1 MAGSLTVAAIGVAA
15 GPVTATVPTLPPG
28 EPWLVTDV
36 IDGDTIDVARGDTA
50 LTVRLVG
57 INTPER
63 GECWYEEAT
72 ETLTDLVGSGPVWL
86 AVDTTEIDQF
96 GRALRYVFDADG
108 QDVGGSLV
116 EQGAAIARSYPP
128 DTANDD
134 RYALLQEAARL
145 DGRGL
150 WAPDACT
157 TGSSSSDPQPVAH
170 APVDVGIEIHP
181 DAAGDD
187 NANLNDEWVR
197 FTNSG
202 AAALDLAGWGV
213 RDESS
218 SHRYT
223 FSDLVLAPGDA
234 VTLFTGCGVD
244 SPTERYWCSADS
256 AVWNN
261 GGDTVFLLDPAG
273 NIAASRTY

>member
-1 MAGSLTVAAIGVAA
+1 M
-15 GPVTATVPTLPPG
+15 
-28 EPWLVTDV
+28 TDV
-36 IDGDTIDVARGDTA
+36 GIHGDTIDVARGELPRRSAWSASTH
-50 LTVRLVG
+50 
-57 INTPER
+57 PSR

-86 AVDTTEIDQF
+86 AVDTTEVDQF

-116 EQGAAIARSYPP
+116 EQGRGDRQELPAGYRQRRPLCPP
-128 DTANDD
+128 SGGGAGPTVA
-134 RYALLQEAARL
+134 
-145 DGRGL
+145 GCGH
-150 WAPDACT
+150 PACT

-187 NANLNDEWVR
+187 NANLDDEWVR

-223 FSDLVLAPGDA
+223 FSDLFLAPGDA
-234 VTLFTGCGVD
+234 VTLFTGCGID
-244 SPTERYWCSADS
+244 SPTERCTGAAPILRCGTTGVTRSFCSTRPATS
-256 AVWNN
+256 PPRVRTERRRHRS
-261 GGDTVFLLDPAG
+261 GGQPPNSLT
-273 NIAASRTY
+273 

>member
-1 MAGSLTVAAIGVAA
+1 M
-15 GPVTATVPTLPPG
+15 ATVPTLPPG

-36 IDGDTIDVARGDTA
+36 VDGDTIDVARGDT
-50 LTVRLVG
+50 TMSVRLIG
-57 INTPER
+57 INAPER

-72 ETLTDLVGSGPVWL
+72 EVLVELVGSGPVWL
-86 AVDTTEIDQF
+86 AVDTTAVDQF
-96 GRALRYVFDADG
+96 GRALRYVLDADG
-108 QDVGGSLV
+108 EDIGGRLV

-134 RYALLQEAARL
+134 RNALLQEAARL

-150 WAPDACT
+150 WARDACSAAT
-157 TGSSSSDPQPVAH
+157 PGSGPQSVADTDL
-170 APVDVGIEIHP
+170 DVVIDIHP

-197 FTNSG
+197 FVNAGTSP
-202 AAALDLAGWGV
+202 LDLAGWVV

-223 FSDLVLAPGDA
+223 FADLVLPPDGA

-244 SPTERYWCSADS
+244 NLTERYWCSADS

-261 GGDTVFLLDPAG
+261 GGDTVLLVDPAG
-273 NIAASRTY
+273 NIAAWRTY